1 MVLWRLLAVWFVNIF
16 CIAIGVLLM
25 LGSPIGGMRQSIH
38 DARNFKF
45 YS

>member
-1 MVLWRLLAVWFVNIF
+1 MVAWFVNIF
-16 CIAIGVLLM
+16 CISIGVLLM
-25 LGSPIGGMRQSIH
+25 LASPIGGMRQIIH